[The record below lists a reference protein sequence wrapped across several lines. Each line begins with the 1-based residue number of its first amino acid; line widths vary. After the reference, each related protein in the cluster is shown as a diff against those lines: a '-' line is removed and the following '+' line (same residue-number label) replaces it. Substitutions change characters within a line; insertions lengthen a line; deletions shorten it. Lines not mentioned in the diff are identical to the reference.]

1 MVGGAIAAFVY
12 WFFIEAHHTMEIKDK
27 QPTSE
32 DGTQEDPE
40 IVVVNNTTHNIIE
53 TAA

>member
-1 MVGGAIAAFVY
+1 MVGGAIAGFVY
-12 WFFIEAHHTMEIKDK
+12 WFFIEAHHTKELEDK

-32 DGTQEDPE
+32 DGSKRENAIATSDPQM
-40 IVVVNNTTHNIIE
+40 E